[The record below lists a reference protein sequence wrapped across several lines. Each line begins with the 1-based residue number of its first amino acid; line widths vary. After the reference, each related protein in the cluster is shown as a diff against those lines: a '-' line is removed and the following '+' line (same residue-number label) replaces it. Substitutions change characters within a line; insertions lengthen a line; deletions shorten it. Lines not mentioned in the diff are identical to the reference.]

1 MSPDGQGDMSD
12 ALADKRTATR
22 FRVLV
27 EIADRQPAVSQ
38 GEIADAVGVTS
49 QAVSEYIRE
58 LVDDGLVTKEG
69 RSRYSVTKEGVDWLF
84 QQANSLQRY
93 AEHVTGDVLGTVQ
106 EDTAI
111 ATAPIEAGDAVTI
124 SVQEGL
130 LHATPGESGPATGV
144 ATTDAAEGTDVSITS
159 FEGVIDMS
167 AGSVT
172 VVQIPP
178 AREGGS
184 RAVDTDALA
193 DTCGHADLVVAAGV
207 EAVVS
212 LRAVD
217 HEPAVTVAAGEV
229 AAAAAAVG
237 RNVAVVASTD
247 TIGRVTDALRDG
259 NVSYEVTNP
268 VA

>member
-1 MSPDGQGDMSD
+1 MSD

-38 GEIADAVGVTS
+38 GEIAEAVGVTS

-84 QQANSLQRY
+84 QEAKALQRF
-93 AEHVTGDVLGTVQ
+93 ADHVTGDVLGAVQ

-111 ATAPIEAGDAVTI
+111 ATADIEAGESVTI
-124 SVQEGL
+124 SLAEGL

-144 ATTDAAEGTDVSITS
+144 ATTDAAAGTDVSVTA
-159 FEGVIDMS
+159 FEGVIEMD

-178 AREGGS
+178 ARDGGS
-184 RAVDTDALA
+184 RAVDGEQLA
-193 DTCGHADLVVAAGV
+193 ETCQAADLVVADGV
-207 EAVVS
+207 EAVVA
-212 LRAVD
+212 LRNID
-217 HEPAVTVAAGEV
+217 HEPAVTVAAGTV
-229 AAAAAAVG
+229 AASAAAVG
-237 RNVAVVASTD
+237 QRVAVVASTD
-247 TIGRVTDALRDG
+247 TIGRVTDALREDT
-259 NVSYEVTNP
+259 VSYEVTTHAARNQ
-268 VA
+268 

>member
-1 MSPDGQGDMSD
+1 MSD

-49 QAVSEYIRE
+49 QAVSEYIRD

-84 QQANSLQRY
+84 QEAKSLQRF

-111 ATAPIEAGDAVTI
+111 ATAPIEAGQAVTI
-124 SVQEGL
+124 SVQDGL
-130 LHATPGESGPATGV
+130 LHASPGESGPATGV
-144 ATTDAAEGTDVSITS
+144 ATTDAAKRTDVSVTS
-159 FEGVIDMS
+159 FEGVIDMT
-167 AGSVT
+167 AGTVT
-172 VVQIPP
+172 VAQVPP

-184 RAVDTDALA
+184 RAVDADELD
-193 DTCGHADLVVAAGV
+193 DTCMDADLIVAAGV

-212 LRAVD
+212 LREVD
-217 HEPAVTVAAGEV
+217 REPAVTVAAGEV

-237 RNVAVVASTD
+237 QQVVVVASTD

>member
-1 MSPDGQGDMSD
+1 MSD

-38 GEIADAVGVTS
+38 GEIAEAVGVTS

-58 LVDDGLVTKEG
+58 LVDDDLVTKEG

-84 QQANSLQRY
+84 QEANSLQRY

-111 ATAPIEAGDAVTI
+111 ATGPIEAGDAVTI

-144 ATTDAAEGTDVSITS
+144 ATTDAAEGTDVSITA

-167 AGSVT
+167 AGTVT

-184 RAVDTDALA
+184 RAVDADALA

-217 HEPAVTVAAGEV
+217 CEPAVTVAAGEV
-229 AAAAAAVG
+229 AASAAAVG
-237 RNVAVVASTD
+237 QTVAVVASTD

>member
-1 MSPDGQGDMSD
+1 MSN

-38 GEIADAVGVTS
+38 GEIAEAVGVTS
-49 QAVSEYIRE
+49 QAVSEYIRD
-58 LVDDGLVTKEG
+58 LVDDGLVTKKG

-84 QQANSLQRY
+84 QEAKALQRF
-93 AEHVTGDVLGTVQ
+93 ADHVTGDVLGAVQ

-111 ATAPIEAGDAVTI
+111 ATAEIEAGQTVTI
-124 SVQEGL
+124 SLDDGL

-144 ATTDAAEGTDVSITS
+144 ATTDAAEGTDVSVTA
-159 FEGVIDMS
+159 FEGIIEMD
-167 AGSVT
+167 AGAVT

-184 RAVDTDALA
+184 RAVDGEQLVESCQA
-193 DTCGHADLVVAAGV
+193 ADLVVADGV
-207 EAVVS
+207 EAVVT
-212 LRAVD
+212 LRAID

-237 RNVAVVASTD
+237 QRVTVVASTD
-247 TIGRVTDALRDG
+247 TIGRVTDALREDT
-259 NVSYEVTNP
+259 VSYEVTTHT
-268 VA
+268 AHTQ

>member
-1 MSPDGQGDMSD
+1 MSD

-58 LVDDGLVTKEG
+58 LVDDDLVTKEG

-84 QQANSLQRY
+84 QQAKSLQRY

-111 ATAPIEAGDAVTI
+111 ATAPIEAGQAVTI
-124 SVQEGL
+124 SVQNGL
-130 LHATPGESGPATGV
+130 LHATPGEAGPATGV
-144 ATTDAAEGTDVSITS
+144 ATTDAAEGTDVSVTS
-159 FEGVIDMS
+159 FEGVIDMTP
-167 AGSVT
+167 GMVT

-178 AREGGS
+178 TREGGS
-184 RAVDTDALA
+184 RAVDTEELDE
-193 DTCGHADLVVAAGV
+193 TCMDIDLIVAAGV

-212 LRAVD
+212 LREID
-217 HEPAVTVAAGEV
+217 REPAVTVAAGDV

-237 RNVAVVASTD
+237 QRVVVVASTD
-247 TIGRVTDALRDG
+247 TVGRVTDAIRDG